1 MQIQASRLRNPWYL
15 LCQVAVHAAREGVR
29 KQGLPRSIAGKAK
42 VCRGGVRSSDLPNFP
57 RPSFWLT

>member
-29 KQGLPRSIAGKAK
+29 KQGLPRPSLGRQRFAGA
-42 VCRGGVRSSDLPNFP
+42 G
-57 RPSFWLT
+57 